1 MITTESEVKQ
11 KLLQGINMVADAV
24 SPTLG
29 PQAKT
34 AILQGSPPVII
45 NDGVTITKY
54 VKHEDPYVQMGIQMV
69 QNLASQAQDKS
80 GDGTTTACI
89 LARSLCN
96 NIFSHYSN
104 IENMR
109 VFQDELSNIQEFV
122 VTKIEEASQSITEDD
137 VFDVAF
143 ISSNND
149 TEIAGMITEAVKTV
163 GKDGVITVE
172 EGKTYKNQ
180 LIVREGVRLDEG
192 YLSHLMA
199 NKENGTCEFENPLI
213 FMSNLSFR
221 NFQDLL
227 PMLEIASVQ
236 KRPLLIMCKGIE
248 GSAMNN
254 LVMNILQQTVQVA
267 AILAPN
273 FGDAQLDEL
282 GDLNALIGGKIFN
295 NESNDDPTLVSI
307 GDFGSCE
314 RVIVSKEY
322 TTIIGGD
329 GDVQSRIETLRSM
342 AEDMEGYD
350 KNRIKHRV
358 ARLKGGVATI
368 QIGASSA
375 IEMRESKERLDD
387 ALNATR
393 AALAEGIVR
402 GGGMTY
408 ADIAHAIAES
418 AGQTLSVVHNML
430 MDALYEPI
438 RCLLE
443 NSNMTEEVLN
453 TWVLGGFNALTGEFG
468 NLEDIYDPARV
479 ARESFLAAMSIAR
492 LFLTTSVAITLE
504 E

>member
-1 MITTESEVKQ
+1 M
-11 KLLQGINMVADAV
+11 
-24 SPTLG
+24 
-29 PQAKT
+29 
-34 AILQGSPPVII
+34 
-45 NDGVTITKY
+45 
-54 VKHEDPYVQMGIQMV
+54 
-69 QNLASQAQDKS
+69 LAQAQDKS

-236 KRPLLIMCKGIE
+236 KRPLLIMCKGYRR
-248 GSAMNN
+248 
-254 LVMNILQQTVQVA
+254 
-267 AILAPN
+267 
-273 FGDAQLDEL
+273 FGHEQLSDEHSSTDCA
-282 GDLNALIGGKIFN
+282 GCSD
-295 NESNDDPTLVSI
+295 
-307 GDFGSCE
+307 SC
-314 RVIVSKEY
+314 S
-322 TTIIGGD
+322 
-329 GDVQSRIETLRSM
+329 
-342 AEDMEGYD
+342 
-350 KNRIKHRV
+350 
-358 ARLKGGVATI
+358 
-368 QIGASSA
+368 
-375 IEMRESKERLDD
+375 
-387 ALNATR
+387 
-393 AALAEGIVR
+393 
-402 GGGMTY
+402 
-408 ADIAHAIAES
+408 
-418 AGQTLSVVHNML
+418 
-430 MDALYEPI
+430 
-438 RCLLE
+438 
-443 NSNMTEEVLN
+443 
-453 TWVLGGFNALTGEFG
+453 
-468 NLEDIYDPARV
+468 
-479 ARESFLAAMSIAR
+479 
-492 LFLTTSVAITLE
+492 
-504 E
+504 

>member
-1 MITTESEVKQ
+1 MITTENEVKE

-34 AILQGSPPVII
+34 AILQGNPPVII

-54 VKHEDPYVQMGIQMV
+54 VKHDDPYVQMGIQMV

-96 NIFSHYSN
+96 SIFSHYSY
-104 IENMR
+104 ITNMR
-109 VFQDELSNIQEFV
+109 DFQEELSNIQEFV
-122 VTKIEEASQSITEDD
+122 LTKIEEASQPIDEEG

-149 TEIAGMITEAVKTV
+149 SEIADMITDAVKAV
-163 GKDGVITVE
+163 GKDGVVTVE
-172 EGKTYKNQ
+172 EGKTYQNE
-180 LIVREGVRLDEG
+180 LIIREGVRLDEG

-221 NFQDLL
+221 KFQDIL

-248 GSAMNN
+248 GPAMNN
-254 LVMNILQQTVQVA
+254 LVANILQQTVQVA

-282 GDLNALIGGKIFN
+282 GDLNALVGGKVFN
-295 NESNDDPTLVSI
+295 DESKDDPTLVSI
-307 GDFGSCE
+307 GDFGSCD
-314 RVIVSKEY
+314 RVIISKEY
-322 TTIIGGD
+322 TTIIGGE
-329 GDVQSRIETLRSM
+329 GDVKSRIKTLRSM
-342 AEDMEGYD
+342 VEDMKGYD
-350 KNRIKHRV
+350 KNRIKHRI

-368 QIGASSA
+368 KIGASSTM
-375 IEMRESKERLDD
+375 EMRESKERLDD

-408 ADIAHAIAES
+408 GDIANAIVETS
-418 AGQTLSVVHNML
+418 NDTPVEIMVVRAL
-430 MDALYEPI
+430 MEPI
-438 RCLLE
+438 TALLA
-443 NSNMTEEVLN
+443 NSNVSKESFD
-453 TWVLGGFNALTGEFG
+453 TWKLGGFNALTGKFG
-468 NLEDIYDPARV
+468 QLDDVYDPTRV
-479 ARESFLAAMSIAR
+479 ARESFLAAMSIAQ
-492 LFLTTSVAITLE
+492 LFLTTSVAITVE

>member
-1 MITTESEVKQ
+1 
-11 KLLQGINMVADAV
+11 
-24 SPTLG
+24 
-29 PQAKT
+29 
-34 AILQGSPPVII
+34 
-45 NDGVTITKY
+45 
-54 VKHEDPYVQMGIQMV
+54 
-69 QNLASQAQDKS
+69 
-80 GDGTTTACI
+80 
-89 LARSLCN
+89 
-96 NIFSHYSN
+96 
-104 IENMR
+104 
-109 VFQDELSNIQEFV
+109 
-122 VTKIEEASQSITEDD
+122 
-137 VFDVAF
+137 
-143 ISSNND
+143 
-149 TEIAGMITEAVKTV
+149 MITEAVKTV

-408 ADIAHAIAES
+408 ADIANSIAES
-418 AGQTLSVVHNML
+418 AGQTLSIVDNML